1 MRAIRIVIILLLFNG
16 PQKYFSQE
24 EARWSYKNSDQYLD
38 ISDKLLDSIFENA
51 KFFLETKYVYG
62 GSSNSG
68 FDCSGFIYFLFK
80 EYDILLS
87 KSSSQ
92 LSKVGKHVAFSDIR
106 KGDLLFFKGRN
117 MVSENVGHVAL
128 VICSSENSFEM
139 IHATNRGVVIDQYD
153 EISYYQK
160 RYLFAKRFLNIDP
173 AVQL

>member
-1 MRAIRIVIILLLFNG
+1 MRAIRIAIILLLCNG
-16 PQKYFSQE
+16 PLKYFSQE
-24 EARWSYKNSDQYLD
+24 QVTWSYKNTDQCLN
-38 ISDKLLDSIFENA
+38 ISDELLDSIFENA
-51 KFFLETKYVYG
+51 KYFLETKYVYG

-92 LSKVGKHVAFSDIR
+92 LSKVGEHVPFSDIR

-117 MVSENVGHVAL
+117 MVSENVGHVAV

-153 EISYYQK
+153 KISYYQK
-160 RYLFAKRFLNIDP
+160 RYFFAKRFLNIEP